1 MLLSTNENVELVI
14 REYIDKGYFSM
25 VVLNWT
31 CMNLDDRQKI
41 IESFRYSKGEAYE
54 IAKELCTAVV
64 AFYRNSNGILDLS
77 RGYLHIST
85 LGAII
90 TPNDISDFIMNKIE
104 ITDEDEFCCVTLSS
118 QEKIAIMSSI
128 IPTKD
133 MREVK

>member
-14 REYIDKGYFSM
+14 REYADKGYFSM

-41 IESFRYSKGEAYE
+41 IESIGYSEGEAYE
-54 IAKELCTAVV
+54 IAKELCTAVI
-64 AFYRNSNGILDLS
+64 AFYRNSNGTLDLT

-90 TPNDISDFIMNKIE
+90 TPDDISDFIMNKIE
-104 ITDEDEFCCVTLSS
+104 ITDEDEFHYVTLNS
-118 QEKIAIMSSI
+118 QEKITIMSLI